1 MDHYGLRHSGSIGHV
16 EYVPAQVTIFAWYTV
31 FFSMAPGSLPAPPAA
46 GDPGRSLPGPVPA
59 TKNQTLFSVFPVKMA
74 HHDPSHSL

>member
-31 FFSMAPGSLPAPPAA
+31 FSAWLLEAFRHHQQLETRVAHFL
-46 GDPGRSLPGPVPA
+46 A
-59 TKNQTLFSVFPVKMA
+59 TKNQMLFSVFPVKMT